1 MWDAV
6 ASLVHPVGLEQ
17 LEPRH
22 LLSAGPWPD
31 GPTESPD
38 SGGAGSAEI
47 LPLPLRVT
55 TSASEAPLALPTPL
69 GAGPS
74 NAGYFGPESASA
86 HAVLGLDRFRA
97 DQRFAGVAGVGYTS
111 VIIDTGIN
119 RLHPFFGTD
128 ANGDGTADRIVYQWD
143 FADND
148 ADASDRNGH
157 GSNVAS
163 IVGGSHALY
172 GGVAPGAGIIALK
185 VFGDNGSGSFS
196 TVEKALQWVLAN
208 GKDYNV
214 VSVNLSLGDGGNHDA
229 PQARYGIGDELAALA
244 AQNIF
249 IAAAAGNSYFSFGSQ
264 QGLAYPA
271 ADPSVFA
278 VGATYT
284 ASEGGFTY
292 GTGARAWTTGAGR
305 ITPFS
310 QRHERM
316 TALFAPGAPISG
328 AGATGAG
335 LVAMHGTSQAS
346 PMVAGLAVL
355 AQSLA
360 STLLERTLT
369 LAELSSVLVD
379 ASSSVVDG
387 DDEDDNVVHTDLTFR
402 LADAYAMG
410 EAIWAM
416 RPQTDPAPDPTTD
429 PGSDPPPDPAPN
441 PTPDPGMG
449 TPTPNQRPI
458 LHGVRLLPG
467 RAPVGVPVEI
477 SFRTLLRYTDVRDAD
492 GDTLSFRIA
501 TITGGLLMFQ
511 GDIVQPDFIFEPD
524 MTLTFIAQHGEYG
537 PREVLT
543 IAASDGTIESQTL
556 ATVSVVAARPPLTAQ
571 SLPGSRSDATS
582 AISATLP
589 ELRSSSIMA
598 TSREH
603 LETAA
608 APAGTATDR
617 AWWRTAPVAG
627 PLADWNPSMSGLAA
641 GWRTGSDWRL

>member
-1 MWDAV
+1 M
-6 ASLVHPVGLEQ
+6 G
-17 LEPRH
+17 
-22 LLSAGPWPD
+22 
-31 GPTESPD
+31 T
-38 SGGAGSAEI
+38 
-47 LPLPLRVT
+47 
-55 TSASEAPLALPTPL
+55 
-69 GAGPS
+69 GPS
-74 NAGYFGPESASA
+74 SAGYFGPESASA

-97 DQRFAGVAGVGYTS
+97 DQRFAGVLGVGYTS

-163 IVGGSHALY
+163 IVGGADSLY
-172 GGVAPGAGIIALK
+172 GGVAPGADIIALK
-185 VFGDNGSGSFS
+185 VFGDNGSGSFA

-208 GKDYNV
+208 SAAYNV
-214 VSVNLSLGDGGNHDA
+214 VSVNLSLGDGGNHGE
-229 PQARYGIGDELAALA
+229 QQTRYGIGDELAALA

-264 QGLAYPA
+264 QGVAYPA

-369 LAELSSVLVD
+369 LAELNAVLVES
-379 ASSSVVDG
+379 ASSIVDG
-387 DDEDDNVVHTDLTFR
+387 DDEDDNVSHTELTFR
-402 LADAYAMG
+402 MADAWAMG
-410 EAIWAM
+410 EAIWVM
-416 RPQTDPAPDPTTD
+416 RPVNQ
-429 PGSDPPPDPAPN
+429 PPPDPDPPSDPPTDPPTDPGNEPPVPDPDPEPDPTPN
-441 PTPDPGMG
+441 PPPGPG
-449 TPTPNQRPI
+449 TPAPNQRPV
-458 LHGVRLLPG
+458 LNGVRLLPG

-477 SFRTLLRYTDVRDAD
+477 TFRTLLRYADVRDAD

-501 TITGGLLMFQ
+501 SISGGMLLFE
-511 GDIVQPDFIFEPD
+511 GDVVEPGFSFD
-524 MTLTFIAQHGEYG
+524 PGMTLTFIAQHGEYG
-537 PREVLT
+537 PRDVLT
-543 IAASDGTIESQTL
+543 IAASDGAIESQTL
-556 ATVSVVAARPPLTAQ
+556 AAVRVVVARPPLVPQ
-571 SLPGSRSDATS
+571 SLPGGRLDS
-582 AISATLP
+582 AWTGPAMMP
-589 ELRSSSIMA
+589 ELRPASSMSVLGEGA
-598 TSREH
+598 
-603 LETAA
+603 
-608 APAGTATDR
+608 ATDAAGAHGGEAP

-627 PLADWNPSMSGLAA
+627 ALADWNPAMSGLAA
-641 GWRTGSDWRL
+641 SWRTGSDWRL